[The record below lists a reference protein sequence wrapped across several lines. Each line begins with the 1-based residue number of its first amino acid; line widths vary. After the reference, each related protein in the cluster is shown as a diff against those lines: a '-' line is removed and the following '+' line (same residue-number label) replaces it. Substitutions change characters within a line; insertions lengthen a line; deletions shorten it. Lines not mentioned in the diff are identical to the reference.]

1 MSDEC
6 SHCALPLG
14 WRPVTALV
22 DGARVW
28 VCCYGCLLALQITRA
43 RGEEGLAAAI
53 VVRLGLAVFFTIN
66 VMMVSVP
73 TYVPYVY
80 GGGAVANDGPL
91 FDVLRVLALF
101 LAAPVLL
108 LLGVPLLTSAWGGLR
123 AGAANADGLVV
134 LGTFAAY
141 GVSVANTLAG
151 RPEVYFD
158 TATMLLVLVTLGR
171 YLEASAKAEAGAAVR
186 STLAPGPAR
195 AQRIRDERIE
205 SISPDDLAP
214 GDIVEVQPG
223 GAFPTDGVVVEGIGG
238 VDEAALSGESRA
250 ILKEAG
256 APVASGTCS
265 IDGLFRVRVTA
276 RASESAAARIGALL
290 AAARRGR
297 ADIERV
303 ADRAA
308 GVLVPGVVVIAIGT
322 ALVWT
327 WAEGIGRGVLVGLSV
342 LVVACPCAFGI
353 ATPVAIWTG
362 LVVAAR
368 RGVVLR
374 SAAVMERVAGV
385 RRVLF
390 DKTGTLTTRTPRL
403 VAVEVTCPAV
413 DSEDEV
419 VGQAA
424 ALERGLTHPLARGI
438 VAAWQGRGAAG
449 PAPRV
454 SGTRLV
460 PGRGVRG
467 YVDGVAVAVGN
478 RGFAVGEIGAEDG
491 IPPDDDAGGSRVYVV
506 ADGRLRGILH
516 LGEEVRGQ
524 AAGAVRDLRRLGLR
538 VGLLSGDGHA
548 GAIVP
553 GIVPATEA
561 VLDLLPAGKV
571 AEVEAARRSSGGGG
585 VAMVGDGIN
594 DAPAL
599 AAADLGIAVADATD
613 VARVTADV
621 AILSDDL
628 GAVPW
633 IVSHARQVMRVAR
646 QNLAWAV
653 AYNVGAIA
661 VAASGALNPLVAAL
675 AMLGSSLA
683 VVANARRLRTG

>member
-1 MSDEC
+1 VSGEC
-6 SHCALPLG
+6 AHCALPLG
-14 WRPVTALV
+14 WRPVTGLI
-22 DGARVW
+22 DGQREW

-43 RGEEGLAAAI
+43 RGEEGLASAI
-53 VVRLGLAVFFTIN
+53 VVRLGLAVFFTMN

-80 GGGAVANDGPL
+80 GASAASVDGPL
-91 FDVLRVLALF
+91 FDVLRVLALVF
-101 LAAPVLL
+101 AAPVLL
-108 LLGVPLLTSAWGGLR
+108 LLGLPLLSSAWGGLR

-141 GVSVANTLAG
+141 GVSVANTFTG

-171 YLEASAKAEAGAAVR
+171 YLEANAKAEAGAAVR
-186 STLAPGPAR
+186 STLAPVPAAAVR
-195 AQRIRDERIE
+195 LRDGTAEPTA
-205 SISPDDLAP
+205 PDALVP
-214 GDIVEVQPG
+214 GDIVEVAPG
-223 GAFPTDGVVVEGIGG
+223 GAFPADGIVVDGVGG

-256 APVASGTCS
+256 ARVASGTCS

-276 RASESAAARIGALL
+276 RASESAAARIGELL
-290 AAARRGR
+290 EDARRGR

-308 GVLVPGVVVIAIGT
+308 RLLAPGVVAIAIAT
-322 ALVWT
+322 TFAWAWT
-327 WAEGIGRGVLVGLSV
+327 EGVGRGVLVGLSV

-385 RRVLF
+385 GRVLF

-403 VAVEVTCPAV
+403 LAVVVAHPAE
-413 DSEDEV
+413 DSENDV
-419 VGQAA
+419 ISQAA
-424 ALERGLTHPLARGI
+424 ALECGLTHPLALGI
-438 VAAWQGRGAAG
+438 VAARNARGVSG
-449 PAPRV
+449 PEPTV

-467 YVDGVAVAVGN
+467 YVDGVEVAVGS
-478 RGFAVGEIGAEDG
+478 RRFAIEEIGAEDG
-491 IPPDDDAGGSRVYVV
+491 VPPDDDADGSRVYIV
-506 ADGRLRGILH
+506 ADGRLRGTLQF
-516 LGEEVRGQ
+516 GEEARAQ
-524 AAGAVRDLRRLGLR
+524 AAGAVHALRRLGLR
-538 VGLLSGDGHA
+538 IGLLSGDGNA
-548 GAIVP
+548 RAIVP
-553 GIVPATEA
+553 DIVPAAEA
-561 VLDLLPAGKV
+561 VLALLPEGKV
-571 AEVEAARRSSGGGG
+571 AEVEAARRSSDGRG

-599 AAADLGIAVADATD
+599 AAADLGIAVANATD
-613 VARVTADV
+613 MARVTADV

-628 GAVPW
+628 DAVPW
-633 IVSHARQVMRVAR
+633 VVSHARQVMRIAR

-683 VVANARRLRTG
+683 VVANARRLHMG